1 MRFLLHPTTRTATA
15 RTARK
20 LQQQRGVLNRNG
32 RNAPKKFNDSSSS
45 SSSSSSSVGGSTAAT
60 TLQSIDIYQNS
71 ASSTPPQNQ
80 RITKQWGQQ
89 CGPCACV
96 LRFEAEVDEDTQR
109 VQSVSYTAKEV
120 MTTLDEE
127 SGQLQ
132 PVYTTRT
139 NRPMFLEECQCQS
152 LHALAQTVTSYLP
165 SKKIQNVRPDF
176 SSNRSSSAFRHA
188 VLSSHDLPT
197 TDTHCFDVA
206 EDAFTAMIDG
216 VVPSKRPINV
226 NYTKLLKAEM
236 TQRPLVSMI
245 RWSTPKSKSSSAS
258 SASASSSASATA
270 KKSTS
275 PASSTTNRRKQPSS
289 TTPLF
294 PQYQKGKII
303 RGTRSATGSGSTGS
317 GLGSDRNKMSM
328 SSPRSVSSTLKMFD
342 LNNNGGDH
350 DHYWDEDDYYYYSS
364 SSESS
369 SYPGR
374 RREKWSHMDWLSF
387 VDEQYY
393 ENGTDRAEPATSDQR
408 SA

>member
-120 MTTLDEE
+120 MTRLDEE

-197 TDTHCFDVA
+197 TNTHCFDVV

-245 RWSTPKSKSSSAS
+245 RWSAPSKSSAS
-258 SASASSSASATA
+258 SSATA
-270 KKSTS
+270 KKSAS
-275 PASSTTNRRKQPSS
+275 PASSTANKRNTRSS

-294 PQYQKGKII
+294 PQYQKGRII
-303 RGTRSATGSGSTGS
+303 RGTRSATRSGSTGS
-317 GLGSDRNKMSM
+317 GLGSDRNKVSM

-350 DHYWDEDDYYYYSS
+350 DHYWDEEDYYSYSS
-364 SSESS
+364 PSESS

-374 RREKWSHMDWLSF
+374 RENWSHMDWLSF

-393 ENGTDRAEPATSDQR
+393 ENGTDSAETATSDQR